1 MRTTKISAIEVLFV
15 SLPII
20 ISSLFIY
27 VSVGLAVAIAGK
39 ASVNTFILIGFL
51 GLLSSVLRFL
61 NLKNSKF
68 FKSTVIASVI
78 LYLVFF
84 QWGSIIVFSVCVY
97 LTLLD
102 AFLLGLF
109 RQVRPNETINLN
121 NDPRKN

>member
-68 FKSTVIASVI
+68 FKS
-78 LYLVFF
+78 F
-84 QWGSIIVFSVCVY
+84 QYVC
-97 LTLLD
+97 T
-102 AFLLGLF
+102 
-109 RQVRPNETINLN
+109 
-121 NDPRKN
+121 